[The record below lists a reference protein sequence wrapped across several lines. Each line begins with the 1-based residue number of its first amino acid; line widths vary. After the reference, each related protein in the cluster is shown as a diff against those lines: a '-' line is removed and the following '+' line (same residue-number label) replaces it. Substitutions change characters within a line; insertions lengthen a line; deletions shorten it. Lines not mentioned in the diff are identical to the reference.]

1 MKKKKSWK
9 HILEYELGVLILVA
23 VLLVAWFGPDLYAS
37 WQDQSQNGKVVCS
50 SRDEIRFLD
59 TDSLDIAGRM
69 VLLRDATYLNWYEN
83 DVYYDGSRMT
93 QEEIEQLLIQ
103 RPRSLAEQ
111 WVEAGVMPAQFVRQI
126 PRTLQEADVLEEGT
140 SSGIYSVVV
149 DQNVL
154 NVLVLNYV
162 KSADVYGSPSLSG
175 LCWMRTRIFCTMR
188 HSTIRTAGTGWR
200 SGWEEMQMR
209 RMRMARPMPI
219 YCIAIRIR
227 RSYRS
232 IS

>member
-111 WVEAGVMPAQFVRQI
+111 WVEAGVMPEQFVRQI

-162 KSADVYGSPSLSG
+162 KSAEVYG
-175 LCWMRTRIFCTMR
+175 
-188 HSTIRTAGTGWR
+188 
-200 SGWEEMQMR
+200 
-209 RMRMARPMPI
+209 
-219 YCIAIRIR
+219 
-227 RSYRS
+227 
-232 IS
+232 

>member
-83 DVYYDGSRMT
+83 DIYYDGSRMT

-103 RPRSLAEQ
+103 RPRSIAEQ
-111 WVEAGVMPAQFVRQI
+111 WVEAGVMPEQLVRQI
-126 PRTLQEADVLEEGT
+126 PRTLQEADVLEAGT
-140 SSGIYSVVV
+140 SSGIYSVVI
-149 DQNVL
+149 DQNGI
-154 NVLVLNYV
+154 
-162 KSADVYGSPSLSG
+162 DP
-175 LCWMRTRIFCTMR
+175 
-188 HSTIRTAGTGWR
+188 
-200 SGWEEMQMR
+200 
-209 RMRMARPMPI
+209 
-219 YCIAIRIR
+219 
-227 RSYRS
+227 
-232 IS
+232 

>member
-1 MKKKKSWK
+1 MDS
-9 HILEYELGVLILVA
+9 
-23 VLLVAWFGPDLYAS
+23 GPDLYAS

-111 WVEAGVMPAQFVRQI
+111 WVEAGVMPEQFVRQNAH
-126 PRTLQEADVLEEGT
+126 LYASGSGVLEEGT
-140 SSGIYSVVV
+140 SSGIYSVMV
-149 DQNVL
+149 D
-154 NVLVLNYV
+154 
-162 KSADVYGSPSLSG
+162 SE
-175 LCWMRTRIFCTMR
+175 RIKC
-188 HSTIRTAGTGWR
+188 
-200 SGWEEMQMR
+200 
-209 RMRMARPMPI
+209 AR
-219 YCIAIRIR
+219 A
-227 RSYRS
+227 
-232 IS
+232 